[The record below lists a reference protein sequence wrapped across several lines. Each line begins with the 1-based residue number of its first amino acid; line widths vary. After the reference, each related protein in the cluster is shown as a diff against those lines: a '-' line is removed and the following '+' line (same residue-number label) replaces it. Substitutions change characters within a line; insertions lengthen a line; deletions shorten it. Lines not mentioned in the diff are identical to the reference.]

1 MTRILITG
9 KNGQVGWELRR
20 ALRPLGEAIA
30 LDRRELD
37 LASPEQIRRVIQEI
51 KPHIVLNA
59 AAYTAVDK
67 AESEPNLAM
76 AINGI
81 APGVLSEEAR
91 KNGFILV
98 HYSTDY
104 VFDGTKRSPY
114 VEGDIPCPLNVY
126 GRTKLAGEEAIRA
139 TDAPSLIF
147 RTSWVYSA
155 RGHNFVRTMLRLAR
169 EQNELRI
176 VDDQMGAPTWARTI
190 ADMTVQ
196 ALAPNGFDLD
206 RAREKSGLYHL
217 AAAGAISWH
226 GFAQAIFAEG
236 RTTLGEINSP
246 TLIPISA
253 SEYPLPACRPANSC
267 LDSSKFTATFGLA
280 PLDWRST
287 LTQCFRE
294 MGSGQ

>member
-9 KNGQVGWELRR
+9 KNGQVGWELQR
-20 ALRPLGEAIA
+20 ALRPVGEATA

-51 KPHIVLNA
+51 KPHIVVNA

-67 AESEPNLAM
+67 AESEQGLAM

-81 APGVLSEEAR
+81 APGILAEEAR

-104 VFDGTKRSPY
+104 VFDGTKRGPY
-114 VEGDIPCPLNVY
+114 VEGDVPCPLNVY
-126 GRTKLAGEEAIRA
+126 GRTKLAGEDAIRA
-139 TDAPSLIF
+139 TGAPSLIL

-155 RGHNFVRTMLRLAR
+155 RGHNFVQAMLRLAR
-169 EQNELRI
+169 ERDELRI

-190 ADMTVQ
+190 AEMTVQ

-206 RAREKSGLYHL
+206 WAREKSGLYHL
-217 AAAGAISWH
+217 AAAGAVSWH
-226 GFAQAIFAEG
+226 GFAQAIFAEAG
-236 RTTLGEINSP
+236 ATLGEINSP

-253 SEYPLPACRPANSC
+253 SEYPLPARRPANSR
-267 LDSSKFTATFGLA
+267 LDTSKLTATFGLA
-280 PLDWRST
+280 PPDWRST
-287 LTQCFRE
+287 LSECLQE
-294 MGSGQ
+294 MANGE